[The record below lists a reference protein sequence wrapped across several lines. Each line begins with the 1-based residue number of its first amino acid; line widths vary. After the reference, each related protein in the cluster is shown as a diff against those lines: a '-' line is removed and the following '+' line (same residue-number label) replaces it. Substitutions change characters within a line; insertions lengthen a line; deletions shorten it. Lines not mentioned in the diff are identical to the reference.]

1 MLAALCIVSFII
13 YSAINAQY
21 RTSCG
26 GYRCYEDKIL
36 DAVQAYQNEND
47 GALPVVNAT
56 VNISGYDCQIIDIC
70 ALLTSAGGILSEV
83 PVGLASVDGSDN
95 DNCNAGCEG
104 CHGDF
109 HYIWAVDE
117 EGNVY
122 SACVGANCS
131 EYNSDD
137 FQGVWP

>member
-1 MLAALCIVSFII
+1 MLILCIIAFVI
-13 YSAINAQY
+13 YSAIGAQY
-21 RTSCG
+21 GTSCE

-36 DAVQAYQNEND
+36 DAVQDYQHKND

-56 VNISGYDCQIIDIC
+56 VNISGYDYQIIDIC

-83 PVGLASVDGSDN
+83 PVGLASVDSPND
-95 DNCNAGCEG
+95 DNCDAGCEG
-104 CHGDF
+104 CHADF

-117 EGNVY
+117 EGSVY

-131 EYNSDD
+131 EYNRDD